1 MNEDRNQHQII
12 RKDARNCFVE
22 SLNDAFKIGKIH
34 LAFATYDLSRPTGQR
49 QTNNIHIYIAVDEFL
64 ELCRKL
70 EGGELRYLL
79 KNKKTTGDKTP
90 LYQCLGGTSA
100 EKLAKYGRSR
110 ADGKSLSRTG
120 ETDQKGLIV
129 PKFGSK
135 PENHVAVSMTYEVF
149 SELLLMTRMHYTAWL
164 SAWYADQYH
173 QVNQRT
179 AQPQENSQYQE
190 NEGEAEYA
198 SDPMF

>member
-1 MNEDRNQHQII
+1 M
-12 RKDARNCFVE
+12 
-22 SLNDAFKIGKIH
+22 
-34 LAFATYDLSRPTGQR
+34 
-49 QTNNIHIYIAVDEFL
+49 

-110 ADGKSLSRTG
+110 ADGKSLSRTAQLLAGSKSDFLFVADSGPG